1 MPVFYA
7 VWKAV
12 CPLYTLK
19 SDKISG
25 RQQKNFRTDRQ
36 PEYEAQNRADKKDWV
51 TTEWDWDRSKKTK
64 IQKQEWLPNFCKVTI
79 MKVSFGFLKQNRGEV
94 VGKLSPV
101 LSSVR
106 VRYVQKVYRP
116 IVPVFS

>member
-36 PEYEAQNRADKKDWV
+36 PEYQPRIQAPEYEAQNRADKKDWV
-51 TTEWDWDRSKKTK
+51 TTDGIDRKRQKSKNKNGYRISVK
-64 IQKQEWLPNFCKVTI
+64 LP
-79 MKVSFGFLKQNRGEV
+79 
-94 VGKLSPV
+94 
-101 LSSVR
+101 
-106 VRYVQKVYRP
+106 
-116 IVPVFS
+116 